1 LYYGFKRVF
10 LKLVLIR
17 YNIVVFE
24 CFNVCVDKIDE
35 DEAHG
40 RELYERVAKIQ
51 IWSNNGVEVNL
62 TGPYISKHV
71 HNLDLHPDYL

>member
-1 LYYGFKRVF
+1 
-10 LKLVLIR
+10 
-17 YNIVVFE
+17 
-24 CFNVCVDKIDE
+24 VCVDKIDE